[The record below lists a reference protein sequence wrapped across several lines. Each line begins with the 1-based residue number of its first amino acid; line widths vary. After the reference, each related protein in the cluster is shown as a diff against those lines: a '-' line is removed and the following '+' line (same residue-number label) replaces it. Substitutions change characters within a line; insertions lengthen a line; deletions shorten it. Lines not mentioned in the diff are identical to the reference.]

1 MGGGDPQAPVTN
13 NYQDTMWDALTAQ
26 IKLAP
31 ELYAAESNDQYGR
44 PAYARLMNDISMEG
58 LLGKEYTVDSEGYT
72 TEFIRDEIPEG
83 GFRIDNNEEKWTR
96 YLQDNPDLA
105 KVIRSGRDPD
115 GSRAYWTY
123 GKKPWEAA
131 RDHYQG
137 HGKKEGRKV
146 WDIGMY
152 DAEGNAVIGATKK
165 TYVGGEAGTF
175 REGGGIVDL
184 IAGTNT
190 FEFSDGTTRKAG
202 FDVDGNFLGTAQL
215 EQDILE
221 RVKDRNARTEIGLVE
236 KYGGD
241 LTDAYRSQGGIQE
254 ALDSYNKLAEQG
266 TDHLGLRTELL
277 QQAKDELALGGEL
290 SDRERRNVEQ
300 ASRSAMTARGRGRD
314 FSAIVD
320 EVASNDMYTRQ
331 RQNERRMFAGQAI
344 GLADQGRQMDQAFAA
359 QRIGLEQA
367 TSADPFL
374 ALTGRASGASV
385 GAGQNLYGNAA
396 AGIGAGPTLFNP
408 AQGAEFMA
416 NQSAMIN
423 NYNAAIY
430 GADQARSG
438 AIIGGA
444 LGAVG
449 SLGGGIA
456 QGMGAAAGCWVAREV
471 YGLNNPKWMIFRHWM
486 LFLSPFWFKAIY
498 LNFGERFA
506 KFIKNKPRLKARIR
520 AWMDTKIR
528 EAV

>member
-1 MGGGDPQAPVTN
+1 MGGGDAPAPVTN

-31 ELYAAESNDQYGR
+31 ELFAAESNDQYGR

-58 LLGKEYTVDSEGYT
+58 LLGKEYTVDEQGYT
-72 TEFIRDEIPEG
+72 TEFFRDEVPEG
-83 GFRIDNNEEKWTR
+83 GFRIDNNEEKWNR
-96 YLQDNPDLA
+96 YLQDNPDVA
-105 KVIRSGRDPD
+105 EVIRSKRDPD
-115 GSRAYWTY
+115 GSRAYWAM
-123 GKKPWEAA
+123 GKEPWEAA
-131 RDHYQG
+131 RDWYNT
-137 HGKKEGRKV
+137 HGKKENQKV
-146 WDIGMY
+146 YDIGMY
-152 DAEGNAVIGATKK
+152 DAEGNAVVGATKK
-165 TYVGGEAGTF
+165 RYVGGPAGTF

-202 FDVDGNFLGTAQL
+202 FDTEGNFLGTAQL

-254 ALDSYNKLAEQG
+254 ALDSYNALAEQG

-290 SDRERRNVEQ
+290 SARERRNVEQ

-374 ALTGRASGASV
+374 ALTGRASGAAV

-396 AGIGAGPTLFNP
+396 AGIGMGPTLFNP

-423 NYNAAIY
+423 DYNAAIY
-430 GADQARSG
+430 GADQARTG

-449 SLGGGIA
+449 SIAGG
-456 QGMGAAAGCWVAREV
+456 
-471 YGLNNPKWMIFRHWM
+471 
-486 LFLSPFWFKAIY
+486 
-498 LNFGERFA
+498 FA
-506 KFIKNKPRLKARIR
+506 SRGK
-520 AWMDTKIR
+520 
-528 EAV
+528 